1 MKRTIALLLSL
12 IMVLSLCACGDSGT
26 AAPVEEN
33 ELKLNEPITVDD
45 YEFTITETEFD
56 PQYFDGFDYKAY
68 KSCGNGNV
76 HFVVKTTFKN
86 VGKEEI
92 SIPSSFLTLE
102 YGDGYS
108 FSPSDTYYF
117 SFDVLSYVSNA
128 WELPALS
135 KAKPCITYFEVPEE
149 VQNNTDEPLKLKI
162 MLADTEI
169 VCNLR

>member
-1 MKRTIALLLSL
+1 MKRIAALLLSL
-12 IMVLSLCACGDSGT
+12 IMMVVLCACGDNGT
-26 AAPVEEN
+26 GAPVEEN
-33 ELKLNEPITVDD
+33 ELKLNETITVGD
-45 YEFTITETEFD
+45 YEFTVTETEFV
-56 PQYFDGFDYKAY
+56 PQYFDGFAY

-117 SFDVLSYVSNA
+117 SFDTLSYVSNA
-128 WELPALS
+128 CELPALS
-135 KAKPCITYFEVPEE
+135 KEKPCITYFEVPEE